1 MRGVRA
7 VHTEA
12 MTTATQRELERQ
24 ELRLLR
30 GAYRAYEPELIR
42 TLERLRQLE
51 EKLAARGSREC
62 EPTLD
67 SVRKLAEQFRDETQS
82 WYRHLREKGVDRTKL
97 GRVATLVAALTSST
111 QLLAD
116 VLEGFHHDMRRIV
129 APEGDWQAKHGLRE
143 HKRVIDMDVK
153 KSLITHDNLDGGHV
167 VLVLFEQSRC

>member
-67 SVRKLAEQFRDETQS
+67 SVRKLAEQFRDETQG
-82 WYRHLREKGVDRTKL
+82 WYRDSKGR
-97 GRVATLVAALTSST
+97 GLTEPSSGVSP
-111 QLLAD
+111 LLSQ
-116 VLEGFHHDMRRIV
+116 
-129 APEGDWQAKHGLRE
+129 P
-143 HKRVIDMDVK
+143 
-153 KSLITHDNLDGGHV
+153 
-167 VLVLFEQSRC
+167 